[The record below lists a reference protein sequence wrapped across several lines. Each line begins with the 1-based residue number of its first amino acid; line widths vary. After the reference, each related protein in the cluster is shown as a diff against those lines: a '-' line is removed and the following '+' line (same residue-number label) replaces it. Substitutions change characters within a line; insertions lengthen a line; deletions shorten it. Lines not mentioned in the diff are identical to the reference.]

1 MIPEDSSPIQT
12 TPPHVDLVDELRLRR
27 WARLNYVA
35 ADERSRRWHP
45 VILDEMLRKD
55 RETALEER
63 AHPGRSYAPIAPAA
77 VAVERR
83 HAVGPPRFLAAPVPA
98 GEFHYT

>member
-1 MIPEDSSPIQT
+1 MIAEASSPF
-12 TPPHVDLVDELRLRR
+12 PVSPHLDLVDELRLRR

-55 RETALEER
+55 GELAAEVREL
-63 AHPGRSYAPIAPAA
+63 PGRTYAPIAPAA
-77 VAVERR
+77 IAVERR
-83 HAVGPPRFLAAPVPA
+83 HAVGPPRFLASPSQIS
-98 GEFHYT
+98 EFHYT